1 MEKNSQ
7 PQAISAE
14 KLLRHWLGAIKFRFT
29 AAISGTESN
38 FASFDAGS
46 GVRMPIE
53 IVCHISQ
60 LLQNCCS
67 TIAGSPR
74 VRLESKGWYEEAAR
88 FFEIVEQLD
97 QAILQFIPE
106 QSVVENLVQGPLADA
121 TSHIGQ
127 LTMLRR
133 LAGTPVSYINY
144 SQAMI

>member
-1 MEKNSQ
+1 MEKNFQ
-7 PQAISAE
+7 PQAIIAVR
-14 KLLRHWLGAIKFRFT
+14 LLRHWLGTIKFRFT
-29 AAISGTESN
+29 AAISGTERN
-38 FASFDAGS
+38 FASFDAGN
-46 GVRMPIE
+46 GVRKPIE

-60 LLQNCCS
+60 LLQNCYS
-67 TIAGSPR
+67 IISDSPR

-88 FFEIVEQLD
+88 FFELVEQLD

-106 QSVVENLVQGPLADA
+106 QTVIETLVQGPLTDA
-121 TSHIGQ
+121 TGHIGQ

>member
-1 MEKNSQ
+1 M
-7 PQAISAE
+7 
-14 KLLRHWLGAIKFRFT
+14 KFRFT
-29 AAISGTESN
+29 VAISGTASD
-38 FASFDAGS
+38 FASFDAGY
-46 GVRMPIE
+46 GVRTPIE

-88 FFEIVEQLD
+88 YYEIVEQLD
-97 QAILQFIPE
+97 QAVLQFIPE

-127 LTMLRR
+127 LTLLRR
-133 LAGTPVSYINY
+133 LAGSPVAYINY
-144 SQAMI
+144 SQATT

>member
-1 MEKNSQ
+1 M
-7 PQAISAE
+7 
-14 KLLRHWLGAIKFRFT
+14 KFRFT
-29 AAISGTESN
+29 VAISGTTSD

-46 GVRMPIE
+46 GVMTPIE
-53 IVCHISQ
+53 IVYHISQ

-74 VRLESKGWYEEAAR
+74 VRLDSKGWYREVAR
-88 FFEIVEQLD
+88 FYVIVEQFE

-106 QSVVENLVQGPLADA
+106 QSVVEKLVQGPLADT

-127 LTMLRR
+127 LTLLRR
-133 LAGTPVSYINY
+133 LAGIPVTYINY